1 MTSSLLESYSP
12 IKSVDTG
19 HGRIYLGEPGR
30 CRYCHKEKPEVSF
43 SEEAHAIPHLLGNNE
58 IFSYD
63 ECNSCN
69 KFFGDGYDDDLSK
82 YLGGRRSLSQIRG
95 KKGVPSYKTNQKH
108 SRIDVEEDG
117 IKMIN
122 TEGDDILQ
130 INEESNTVEFTLQ
143 RQPYSPLGVYNSFVK
158 MALALAPQDIL
169 PLLDSTRQCLVQDD
183 IDNCLLFDPFM
194 IETFIPGPG
203 PMKNEI
209 FAMLLKRSEEVNIP
223 PLMFGLFVS
232 NYCFQI
238 VVPCPESDQ
247 NLEGQEVRFPIIP
260 HPLKDINPY
269 GPPTSRKIDLSR
281 KEKIKDEF
289 DTITMQ
295 CGRMTPTV

>member
-1 MTSSLLESYSP
+1 MTSSLLESYFP

-130 INEESNTVEFTLQ
+130 INEESNTVEFTLH

-169 PLLDSTRQCLVQDD
+169 PLLDSTRQCLEQDD

-209 FAMLLKRSEEVNIP
+209 SAMLLKRSEEVNIP
-223 PLMFGLFVS
+223 SLMFGLSVS

-238 VVPCPESDQ
+238 VVPCPELDQ
-247 NLEGQEVRFPIIP
+247 NLKGQEVRFPILL

-295 CGRMTPTV
+295 YSRMTPIV